1 MPDVELLVIGAGIL
15 GAGVAQA
22 AAAAGYRVRVV
33 ERAAPAAGT
42 SSRSSKLIHGGL
54 RYLESG
60 QFGLVRE
67 ALRERALLLRNAPD
81 LVQPLR
87 FFLPVYR
94 QTSRRPPA
102 LAAGLLLYRL
112 LGGGAGFGFGL
123 GFGLG
128 FRIIQPRHWD
138 NPDGL
143 DTHGLQAVFI
153 YPDAQTDDA
162 ALTRA
167 VLRSAQDLGA
177 ELLCPAE
184 VTAIEARPDGY
195 GVVSA
200 QDGRMTETRCA
211 ALVNATG
218 PWVNR
223 VLARMTPPR
232 PPLPIDLVQGA
243 HVVLKGGLRAGG
255 YYVEAPDRRGVF
267 ILPWHGGTTLAGTTE
282 TAFGGDP
289 GRVTPLPEETAYL
302 LDTVARHF
310 PHRPLEIES
319 TFAGLR
325 VLPRGPGAPFGRARE
340 TLLDSD
346 GRRPARLV
354 SVCGGKLTTYRATA
368 EKVLRLLTPG
378 LPVRKRRL
386 DTRRIR
392 LVPV

>member
-1 MPDVELLVIGAGIL
+1 MPEVDLLVIGAGIL

-22 AAAAGYRVRVV
+22 AAAAGHRVRIV
-33 ERAAPAAGT
+33 ERTAPAAGT
-42 SSRSSKLIHGGL
+42 SGRSSKLIHGGL

-67 ALRERALLLRNAPD
+67 ALREQALLLGNAPE
-81 LVQPLR
+81 LVKPMR
-87 FFLPVYR
+87 FLLPVYR

-112 LGGGAGFGFGL
+112 LGGGAGSGPGFGL
-123 GFGLG
+123 
-128 FRIIQPRHWD
+128 IPPRRWD

-143 DTHGLQAVFI
+143 DTHGLQVVFT

-177 ELLCPAE
+177 EMLCPAE
-184 VTAIEARPDGY
+184 VTAIEARSDGY
-195 GVVSA
+195 GVISA
-200 QDGRMTETRCA
+200 QGGRTTETRCA
-211 ALVNATG
+211 ALVNAAG

-255 YYVEAPDRRGVF
+255 YYVEALDRRAVF
-267 ILPWHGGTTLAGTTE
+267 ILPWQGDTTLVGTTE

-289 GRVTPLPEETAYL
+289 GRVVPLPEETAYL
-302 LDTVARHF
+302 LDTMARHF
-310 PHRPLEIES
+310 PGRPLNMDYS
-319 TFAGLR
+319 FAGLR
-325 VLPRGPGAPFGRARE
+325 VLPRGEGSPFGRTRE
-340 TLLDSD
+340 TLLATD
-346 GRRPARLV
+346 GAWPPRLV
-354 SVCGGKLTTYRATA
+354 SVCGSKLTTYRATA
-368 EKVLRLLTPG
+368 EKVLRLLSAA
-378 LPVRKRRL
+378 LPARKRNP

-392 LVPV
+392 LAPV